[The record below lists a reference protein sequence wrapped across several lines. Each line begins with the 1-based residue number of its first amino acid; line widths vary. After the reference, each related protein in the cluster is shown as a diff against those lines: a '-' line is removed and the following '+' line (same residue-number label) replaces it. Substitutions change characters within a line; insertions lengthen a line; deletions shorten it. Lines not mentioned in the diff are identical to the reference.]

1 MAVGSG
7 RECGVLLVIDVGNT
21 QTVSGVFDGDD
32 LVGHWRLTTDIDR
45 TTDETRLRLRS
56 LLELEGFSGADIS
69 GVAVSSVVPSVTAR
83 FREAGDWLTTGPV
96 VVVEPGIKTGMPILI
111 DNPREVG
118 ADRVVN
124 SVAARAKYGSPVV
137 VVDFGT
143 STNFD
148 VVSADGQYL
157 GGAIA
162 PGLSIS
168 TNALIAGTAALRTV
182 EFTPP
187 RNPIGK
193 GTVEAIQSGA
203 IYGHAGLVDGIM
215 ERLVGE
221 LGGEAQRVA
230 TGGLASTIV
239 PHCSSV
245 ERVDDFLTLD
255 GLRLIYDMNR
265 DS

>member
-1 MAVGSG
+1 M
-7 RECGVLLVIDVGNT
+7 LLVLDVGNT
-21 QTVSGVFDGDD
+21 QTVLGLYEDER
-32 LVGHWRLTTDIDR
+32 LVGHWRLTTTRER
-45 TTDETRLRLRS
+45 TADELRMWLKGM
-56 LLELEGFSGADIS
+56 LELEGFHPQDVS
-69 GVAVSSVVPSVTAR
+69 GVALSSVVPPLTAPLR
-83 FREAGDWLTTGPV
+83 KVAALIAGDRV
-96 VVVEPGIKTGMPILI
+96 VVVEPGVKTGMPILI

-124 SVAARAKYGSPVV
+124 SVAARAKYGAPVI

-148 VVSADGQYL
+148 VVGSEGEYL

-162 PGLSIS
+162 PGLAIS
-168 TNALIAGTAALRTV
+168 TNALIGGTAALRTV
-182 EFTPP
+182 EFVPP
-187 RNPIGK
+187 RSPIGK

-215 ERLVGE
+215 ERLAAE
-221 LGGEAQRVA
+221 LGGDVVRVA

-245 ERVDDFLTLD
+245 DIVDEFLTLE
-255 GLRLIYDMNR
+255 GLRMIFALNQEPA
-265 DS
+265 

>member
-1 MAVGSG
+1 M
-7 RECGVLLVIDVGNT
+7 LLVIDIGNT
-21 QTVSGVFDGDD
+21 QTVTGLFRGQD
-32 LVGHWRLTTDIDR
+32 LVGHWRLTTDVNR
-45 TTDETRLRLRS
+45 TTDETRLWLRS
-56 LLELEGFSGADIS
+56 LLELEGFAASDLD
-69 GVAVSSVVPSVTAR
+69 GVAVSSVVPSITAR
-83 FREAGDWLTTGPV
+83 FREAGDWLTTGQV

-124 SVAARAKYGSPVV
+124 SVAANTKYGAPVV

-148 VVSADGQYL
+148 VVSADGEYL

-162 PGLSIS
+162 PGLAIS
-168 TNALIAGTAALRTV
+168 TDALIAGTAALPTV
-182 EFTPP
+182 EFVPP
-187 RNPIGK
+187 RSPIGK

-215 ERLVGE
+215 GRIVSEM
-221 LGGEAQRVA
+221 GGEVQTVA

-239 PHCSSV
+239 PHC
-245 ERVDDFLTLD
+245 RTVDLIDDLLTLD
-255 GLRLIYDMNR
+255 GLRMIYDLNR
-265 DS
+265 DLP

>member
-1 MAVGSG
+1 MLLAVDIGNTETSVGLFDGS
-7 RECGVLLVIDVGNT
+7 ELVGN
-21 QTVSGVFDGDD
+21 
-32 LVGHWRLTTDIDR
+32 WRLSTDVNR
-45 TTDETRLRLRS
+45 TPDETRLWLRS
-56 LLELEGFSGADIS
+56 LLQMEGYAPADVD
-69 GVAVSSVVPSVTAR
+69 GVVLSSVVPAVTSS
-83 FREAGDWLTTGPV
+83 FRSFADTVGSGGA
-96 VVVEPGIKTGMPILI
+96 VVVEPGTKTGMQILI

-124 SVAARAKYGSPVV
+124 SLAARERYGAPVI

-148 VVSADGQYL
+148 VVGPDGEYL

-162 PGLSIS
+162 PGLVIS
-168 TNALIAGTAALRTV
+168 TNALIAGTAALRRV

-187 RNPIGK
+187 RSPVGK

-215 ERLVGE
+215 ERLVAE
-221 LGGEAQRVA
+221 IGGEAARVA

-239 PHCSSV
+239 PHCRSV
-245 ERVDDFLTLD
+245 EIVDEHLTLD
-255 GLRLIYDMNR
+255 GLRMIYDLNR
-265 DS
+265 EG